1 LLKGH
6 EAMPEK
12 RRLFIASPLSA
23 PLRESL
29 LTLYEQRELIA
40 AQIPRRIRWVP
51 PEQWHLTWLF
61 LGDVDVGSIPEI
73 RERLAVALSN
83 FQPVHATLEG
93 LTLWPNVR
101 RANVLICRLKHEP
114 SLASLSDIIRKALP
128 EFKAD
133 KPFAPHIT
141 LARLKEARPGA
152 QGTFHPEVF
161 QTTAEGMLDS
171 VVLYQSTLTAEGAIH
186 QPLWTLNAAK

>member
-1 LLKGH
+1 
-6 EAMPEK
+6 MPEK
-12 RRLFIASPLSA
+12 RRLFIASPLA
-23 PLRESL
+23 GPLRENL
-29 LTLYEQRELIA
+29 LAVYERRELIT

-61 LGDVDVGSIPEI
+61 LGDVDAGMIPEVQ
-73 RERLAVALSN
+73 ERLASALSN
-83 FQPVHATLEG
+83 FQPVHAELDD
-93 LTLWPNVR
+93 LTLWPNAR

-114 SLASLSDIIRKALP
+114 SLASLSEMIRMALP

-141 LARLKEARPGA
+141 LARLKEARPGV
-152 QGTFHPEVF
+152 QTRFHPEGF
-161 QTTAEGMLDS
+161 QATEGMLDS

-186 QPLWTLNAAK
+186 QPLWTLSPAN